1 MAAISGNIALASAVG
16 CSRPDTRVNSFI
28 FNWLSQCLSTALTA
42 GWVTLSERAAPV
54 TQPVRMI
61 AWKTSICRRFMARQT
76 VLCIGPDISRAYGL
90 RQAPDW
96 TRAPPAAHTRRKT
109 TRGNAAM
116 RSKDAVRVGSGAG
129 TSDDRLVPALELA
142 ERGDIDYLVFECL
155 AERTVSRE
163 NLSRSKNPEQGYSPS
178 LHARLRMVLPTCI
191 GKGIRI
197 VSNMGAANPLGGARA
212 ARKEAADL
220 GLGDVAVAVVLGDDV
235 SSLVKHKGELR
246 LIENGEPLESILP
259 KMISANAYL
268 GADVVCEALNTGA
281 PIVLSGRV
289 ADPSLFLA
297 PMMHEFDW
305 AYDDLPKIAQGT
317 AAGHLLECTASV
329 TGGCFGWP
337 SRKDVPDLARNGFPF
352 AEVKAD
358 GSIVIGKTP
367 GSGGRLDVMTCTE
380 QLIYEIHDPAAY
392 ITPDCVLDITGIAL
406 TQEAADRVR
415 ITNAKARTATP
426 TYKVN
431 VGYADGYIGEGEVSY
446 GGIDAVAR
454 AKWAAE
460 IVKERLKLEGFVYDD
475 FRVDLIGLS
484 SLHDQVAIRPEPY
497 EVRLRMAGRT
507 NDRKAAHAIG
517 FEVRALHMH
526 GPGGAGGG
534 CEARGRDVLAVKSG
548 LLPKSMVNA
557 QVVVEGKL

>member
-1 MAAISGNIALASAVG
+1 MG
-16 CSRPDTRVNSFI
+16 
-28 FNWLSQCLSTALTA
+28 
-42 GWVTLSERAAPV
+42 
-54 TQPVRMI
+54 TQETVR
-61 AWKTSICRRFMARQT
+61 
-76 VLCIGPDISRAYGL
+76 IGA
-90 RQAPDW
+90 
-96 TRAPPAAHTRRKT
+96 
-109 TRGNAAM
+109 
-116 RSKDAVRVGSGAG
+116 GAG
-129 TSDDRLVPALELA
+129 TSDDRMVPALELA

-163 NLSRSKNPEQGYSPS
+163 NLARSKDPNLGYSPS
-178 LHARLRMVLPTCI
+178 LHARLRMVLPACMRN
-191 GKGIRI
+191 GIRI

-220 GLGDVAVAVVLGDDV
+220 GLGDVPVAVVLGDDV
-235 SSLVKHKGELR
+235 SSIVKHRPELK

-297 PMMHEFDW
+297 PMLHEFGW
-305 AYDDLPKIAQGT
+305 AHDDLPKIAQGT

-337 SRKDVPDLARNGFPF
+337 GKKDVPDLARNGFPF
-352 AEVKAD
+352 ADVKAD

-367 GSGGRLDVMTCTE
+367 DTGGRLDVMTCTE
-380 QLIYEIHDPAAY
+380 QLIYEIHDPTAY

-406 TQEAADRVR
+406 RQEAADRVR
-415 ITNAKARTATP
+415 VEGARARPATE

-446 GGIDAVAR
+446 GGIDAIAR

-460 IVKERLKLEGFVYDD
+460 IVKQRLKLQGFVYDD
-475 FRVDLIGLS
+475 FRVDLIGMS
-484 SLHDQVAIRPEPY
+484 SLHGEVDERPEPY

-507 NDRKAAHAIG
+507 RERKAAHAIG
-517 FEVRALHMH
+517 FEVRAMHMH
-526 GPGGAGGG
+526 GPGGAGGAI
-534 CEARGRDVLAVKSG
+534 EPRVRDVLAVKSV
-548 LLPKSMVNA
+548 LLPKNQVNA
-557 QVVVEGKL
+557 QVVVEGSL

>member
-1 MAAISGNIALASAVG
+1 
-16 CSRPDTRVNSFI
+16 
-28 FNWLSQCLSTALTA
+28 
-42 GWVTLSERAAPV
+42 
-54 TQPVRMI
+54 
-61 AWKTSICRRFMARQT
+61 
-76 VLCIGPDISRAYGL
+76 
-90 RQAPDW
+90 
-96 TRAPPAAHTRRKT
+96 
-109 TRGNAAM
+109 M

-163 NLSRSKNPEQGYSPS
+163 NLSRSKHPDQGYSPS

-191 GKGIRI
+191 EKGIRI

-212 ARKEAADL
+212 ARQEAADL

-235 SSLVKHKGELR
+235 SSLVQHKGELR

-268 GADVVCEALNTGA
+268 GADVVCEALHTGA

-297 PMMHEFDW
+297 PMMHEFGW

-337 SRKDVPDLARNGFPF
+337 GKKDVPDLARNGFPF
-352 AEVKAD
+352 ADVKAD

-380 QLIYEIHDPAAY
+380 QLIYEIHDPTAY

-406 TQEAADRVR
+406 TQEAPDRMRV
-415 ITNAKARTATP
+415 THAKARPATP

-460 IVKERLKLEGFVYDD
+460 IVKERLKLQGFAYDD
-475 FRVDLIGLS
+475 FRVDLIGMS

-507 NDRKAAHAIG
+507 SDRKAAHAIG

-526 GPGGAGGG
+526 GPGGAGGA
-534 CEARGRDVLAVKSG
+534 CEPRVRDVLAVKSV

-557 QVVVEGKL
+557 QVIVEGTP